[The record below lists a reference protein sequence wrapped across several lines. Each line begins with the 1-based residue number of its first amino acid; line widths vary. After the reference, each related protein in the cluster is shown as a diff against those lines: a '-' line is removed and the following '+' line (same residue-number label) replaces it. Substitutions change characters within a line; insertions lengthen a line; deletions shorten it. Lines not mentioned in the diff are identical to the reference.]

1 MRIHWLA
8 ALAALAMLGGC
19 DSANQS
25 TPAAQKAAAPAIAPG
40 TTITASVVL
49 HDQMT
54 IGAGAKLD
62 ARLIDSGQ
70 PDAPLAERT
79 IDVSGNPPFNF
90 TLDFDPA
97 RINAGRSYEVKAT
110 LVDGDRRFQAGLAT
124 PVLTHGAG
132 TSVQIMLT
140 AEATPAEALKEEFSK
155 LQGRIGGMKKV
166 AGTYTTDTSSVA
178 WDAFVETN
186 VVRYVRVNTVMDED
200 KGGARSAVF
209 YAYTKDGKPTMVQ
222 QKGGAMVGWDD
233 DGKPL
238 VNEKRGGGEVAQG
251 DVDSM
256 HDAAVKVGQMAQE
269 RYDASKKK

>member
-8 ALAALAMLGGC
+8 AIAALAMLGGC

-25 TPAAQKAAAPAIAPG
+25 TSASQKAAAPAIAPG
-40 TTITASVVL
+40 TSITASVVL
-49 HDQMT
+49 HDPMT

-62 ARLIDSGQ
+62 ARLIDSAL
-70 PDAPLAERT
+70 PDAPLAEKT
-79 IDVSGNPPFNF
+79 IDVSGNPPFDF

-97 RINAGRSYEVKAT
+97 RVSAGRSYEVKAV
-110 LVDGDRRFQAGLAT
+110 LVDGERRFQAGLAT

-132 TSVQIMLT
+132 TNVQIMLT
-140 AEATPAEALKEEFSK
+140 AEATPAEALKEEFGK

-178 WDAFVETN
+178 WDAFVEAN

-200 KGGARSAVF
+200 KGGTRSAVF
-209 YAYTKDGKPTMVQ
+209 YAYTKDGKPMYVQ
-222 QKGGAMVGWDD
+222 QKGSASIGWGE
-233 DGKPL
+233 DGKLL
-238 VNEKRGGGEVAQG
+238 VNEKRSGGEESQSE
-251 DVDSM
+251 VDSM
-256 HDAAVKVGQMAQE
+256 REAATKAGQMAQE